1 MINQDT
7 GYTEHK
13 TQNGDKQTKTQHR
26 KLYTC
31 IYKWRVDPIT

>member
-13 TQNGDKQTKTQHR
+13 TQNGDKQKKTHNTEN
-26 KLYTC
+26 Y
-31 IYKWRVDPIT
+31 IHVYINGE